1 MANTLEEL
9 VSQIKDRLDI
19 VDVVS
24 QQVILKKNGSHY
36 WGLCPFHKEKTPSF
50 SVNPALGIYKCFGC
64 GEGGD
69 AISFIMKTQN
79 KDFMEVITELAE
91 RFGLEMPKNIQK
103 NEGTKTLKEE
113 MVRACSKAVEFYNLR
128 LLKDKSPET
137 THVIEYLT
145 KRGITQEIIEV
156 VSGAN
161 AQLG

>member
-1 MANTLEEL
+1 MANSIEEL

-19 VDVVS
+19 VEVVS
-24 QQVILKKNGSHY
+24 QQVILKKNGGHY

-64 GEGGD
+64 GAGGD

-79 KDFMEVITELAE
+79 KEFMEVITELAE

-103 NEGTKTLKEE
+103 SESSKGLKEE
-113 MVRACSKAVEFYNLR
+113 MIRACTKAVEFYNLR

-137 THVIEYLT
+137 TAVLEYLT
-145 KRGITQEIIEV
+145 NRGIT
-156 VSGAN
+156 
-161 AQLG
+161 